1 MMKQIWKYKVENIIE
16 MPKGAEILSVQI
28 QNVEMFN
35 ACIWA
40 KVSSENKLEKRQ
52 FLVVGTGHT
61 FDDTDMVY
69 IGTYQDGPFVW
80 HLFEVKTNLD
90 K

>member
-1 MMKQIWKYKVENIIE
+1 MEKQIWKYKVENIIE

-28 QNVEMFN
+28 QNGEMFN

-40 KVSSENKLEKRQ
+40 KVSSENELEKRQ